1 MGLFQQH
8 GPQLWFT
15 YKSRLVYPSFWKFF
29 SDKHNDHIQ
38 EFSHSNISILN
49 WCYDS
54 FEKLSMSRF
63 SNYHKLG
70 IKPYE
75 IKLRLGFEILK
86 QGLAQAISYVTWC
99 TSFNHSYSISEVMTL
114 SWKAHPYC
122 SCVVLGIIK
131 NSNFTLK
138 LININT
144 LWEGFIR
151 NKKNVKGWLQNKKTD
166 DLKTSV
172 KLVLTPPPPT

>member
-151 NKKNVKGWLQNKKTD
+151 NKKKMLRIFLT
-166 DLKTSV
+166 
-172 KLVLTPPPPT
+172 LVLTPPPPKS